1 MDVSVD
7 LPRIALAELAFF
19 SGQALGKGGYGDV
32 WAGVWIRDKVRQV
45 AVKRLR
51 EAIGSQTLRDL
62 VEEEVGQVE
71 RIRRLIIFETVNLTR
86 RHQMSSVGSSLDA
99 GEFHGAPLDILD

>member
-62 VEEEVGQVE
+62 VEAEVGQIE
-71 RIRRLIIFETVNLTR
+71 RIRRLIFFETVTR
-86 RHQMSSVGSSLDA
+86 RLQMSSVGSSLDA